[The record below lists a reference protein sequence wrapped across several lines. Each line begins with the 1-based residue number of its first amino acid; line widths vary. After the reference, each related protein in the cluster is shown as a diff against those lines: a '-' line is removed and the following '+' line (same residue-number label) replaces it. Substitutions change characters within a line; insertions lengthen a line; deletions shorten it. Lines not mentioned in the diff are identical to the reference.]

1 MLKMIVTD
9 AGVSKGYDGA
19 PALRFYDGE
28 NGGQSV
34 RFRIGKKVFDS
45 RAKDNHRWINIGVK
59 AFGDACERIKKM
71 KLKEGSYVNIIG
83 RYDEETWEDQET
95 HEKKSAPVLIVDEI
109 EYCGGGGQKS
119 NKDAAGSTPGEAGT
133 EPPAQ
138 GQPPAPTAPSDGPM
152 PDNFSGF
159 EGFGGGGNPFF

>member
-28 NGGQSV
+28 NGSQSV

-45 RAKDNHRWINIGVK
+45 RAEGNHRWVNIGVK
-59 AFGDACERIKKM
+59 AFGESCERIKKM
-71 KLKEGSYVNIIG
+71 KLKEGSYINIIG
-83 RYDEETWEDQET
+83 RYDEETWEDQNT

-119 NKDAAGSTPGEAGT
+119 KDSAGGATGEPGAQPPTQEQSA
-133 EPPAQ
+133 ESAPPA
-138 GQPPAPTAPSDGPM
+138 DGAM
-152 PDNFSGF
+152 PDNFTGF
-159 EGFGGGGNPFF
+159 DGFGGGGNPFF